1 MAKKKSNKLLYIL
14 ISVAVLLVIFAV
26 VGKKAGWIG
35 KQKEI
40 EVDLGK
46 VEKKTIVEKVSASG
60 MVQPVTEVR
69 LSPDVSGEI
78 IELWIEEGD
87 SVYMGQPLVKLRP
100 DNYLSI
106 VESAEANLNQ
116 QKANLAD
123 AKARLARARATF
135 ERSRY
140 DFDRSKQL
148 IDEKVI
154 SEADYQLAEA
164 NFKVAKNDLVSAEQN
179 VVAAGFI
186 VKSSQAALKDTQEN
200 LRKTSIEAPMNG
212 IVSKLD
218 VELGERVVGSTM
230 MTGTEMMRIAD
241 LNIMEVRVDVN
252 ENDIIRVSD
261 GDTAIIDVDSYAY
274 MDKKFEGV
282 VTSIANTANDKP
294 TPDAVTE
301 FEVKIRI
308 LAESYT
314 DLQEEGKKYP
324 FRPGMT
330 ASVDIIT
337 EIKND
342 VIAVPLS
349 AVTTRSPVKEENG
362 SNKEGS
368 GNDENSG
375 ESSNS
380 NSESENSQSDNR
392 NSNNKGG
399 LDIEEDVEVVFINE
413 NGTAKKVEVKTGI
426 SDYDNI
432 EILEGVEEGQEVVTG
447 PFVVVSKRLEG
458 GELIKVPEEKDE
470 KERTEEDN
478 E

>member
-14 ISVAVLLVIFAV
+14 ISAAVLLIIVAI

-46 VEKKTIVEKVSASG
+46 VEKTTIIEKVSASG

-87 SVYMGQPLVKLRP
+87 SVYAGQPLIKLRP
-100 DNYLSI
+100 DNYVSI
-106 VESAEANLNQ
+106 AESSEAMLNQ

-123 AKARLARARATF
+123 AKARLARARATY
-135 ERSRY
+135 ERSQH
-140 DFDRSKQL
+140 DFNRSKQL
-148 IDEKVI
+148 MEENVI
-154 SEADYQLAEA
+154 SEADYQLADA
-164 NFKVAKNDLVSAEQN
+164 NFKVAKNDLTSAEQN
-179 VVAAGFI
+179 VIAAGYI
-186 VKSSQAALKDTQEN
+186 VKSAEASLRDAQEN
-200 LRKTSIEAPMNG
+200 LRKTSIFAPVNG

-218 VELGERVVGSTM
+218 IELGERVVGSNM
-230 MTGTEMMRIAD
+230 MTGTEMLRIAN

-274 MDKKFEGV
+274 MDKKFKGV
-282 VTSIANTANDKP
+282 VTSIANTANDKA

-301 FEVKIRI
+301 FEVKIII
-308 LAESYT
+308 LNESYR

-337 EIKND
+337 EIKDN

-349 AVTTRSPVKEENG
+349 CVTTRAPVKEGEESG
-362 SNKEGS
+362 TEGS
-368 GNDENSG
+368 DNDEDNEDNESG
-375 ESSNS
+375 SGSSGSSSTGPNQKV
-380 NSESENSQSDNR
+380 E
-392 NSNNKGG
+392 K
-399 LDIEEDVEVVFINE
+399 DVEVVFIND
-413 NGTAKKVEVKTGI
+413 NGKAKKVEVKTGI

-458 GELIKVPEEKDE
+458 GEFITSSDKGNEKDSN
-470 KERTEEDN
+470 EEETD
-478 E
+478 

>member
-14 ISVAVLLVIFAV
+14 ISSAVLLIIVAI

-46 VEKKTIVEKVSASG
+46 VETITIIEKVSASG

-87 SVYMGQPLVKLRP
+87 SVYAGQPLIKLRP
-100 DNYLSI
+100 DNYVSI
-106 VESAEANLNQ
+106 AESSEAMLNQ

-123 AKARLARARATF
+123 AKARLARARATY
-135 ERSRY
+135 ERSQH
-140 DFDRSKQL
+140 DFNRSKQL
-148 IDEKVI
+148 MDENVI

-164 NFKVAKNDLVSAEQN
+164 NFKVAKNDLTSAEQN
-179 VVAAGFI
+179 VIAAGYI
-186 VKSSQAALKDTQEN
+186 VKSAEASLRDAKEN
-200 LRKTSIEAPMNG
+200 LRKTSIFAPVNG

-218 VELGERVVGSTM
+218 IELGERVVGSNM
-230 MTGTEMMRIAD
+230 MTGTEMLRIAN

-274 MDKKFEGV
+274 MDKKFEGI

-308 LAESYT
+308 LNESYR

-342 VIAVPLS
+342 VVAVPLS
-349 AVTTRSPVKEENG
+349 CVTTRAPVKEGEE
-362 SNKEGS
+362 SDAEGS
-368 GNDENSG
+368 DEDNDD
-375 ESSNS
+375 
-380 NSESENSQSDNR
+380 SESESQSSSSGSSSGQNQ
-392 NSNNKGG
+392 K
-399 LDIEEDVEVVFINE
+399 IEKDVEVVFIND
-413 NGTAKKVEVKTGI
+413 NGKAKKVEVKTGI

-432 EILEGVEEGQEVVTG
+432 EILEGVEVGQEVVTG

-458 GELIKVPEEKDE
+458 GEFITTADEGNKKETSEEE
-470 KERTEEDN
+470 SE
-478 E
+478 

>member
-14 ISVAVLLVIFAV
+14 ISSAVLLIIVAI

-46 VEKKTIVEKVSASG
+46 VETISIIEKVSASG

-87 SVYMGQPLVKLRP
+87 SVYTGQPLIKLRP
-100 DNYLSI
+100 DNYVSI
-106 VESAEANLNQ
+106 AESSEAMLNQ

-123 AKARLARARATF
+123 AKARLARARANY
-135 ERSRY
+135 ERSQH
-140 DFDRSKQL
+140 DFNRSKQL
-148 IDEKVI
+148 MDENVI

-164 NFKVAKNDLVSAEQN
+164 NFKVAKNDLTSAEQN
-179 VVAAGFI
+179 VIAAGYI
-186 VKSSQAALKDTQEN
+186 VKSAEASLRDAKEN
-200 LRKTSIEAPMNG
+200 LRKTSIFAPVNG

-218 VELGERVVGSTM
+218 IELGERVVGSNM
-230 MTGTEMMRIAD
+230 MTGTEMLRIAN

-274 MDKKFEGV
+274 MDKKFKGI

-308 LAESYT
+308 LNDSYR

-337 EIKND
+337 EIKDD
-342 VIAVPLS
+342 VVAVPLS
-349 AVTTRSPVKEENG
+349 CVTTRAPVKEGEESDEDNDD
-362 SNKEGS
+362 SESDSQS
-368 GNDENSG
+368 G
-375 ESSNS
+375 SSNRQ
-380 NSESENSQSDNR
+380 NQKVE
-392 NSNNKGG
+392 K
-399 LDIEEDVEVVFINE
+399 DVEVVFIND
-413 NGTAKKVEVKTGI
+413 NGKAKKVEVKTGI

-432 EILEGVEEGQEVVTG
+432 EILEGVEVGQEVVTG

-458 GELIKVPEEKDE
+458 GEFITTNGEGDKKETSEEE
-470 KERTEEDN
+470 TE
-478 E
+478 

>member
-14 ISVAVLLVIFAV
+14 ISVAVLLVIFAII
-26 VGKKAGWIG
+26 GKKAGWIG

-46 VEKKTIVEKVSASG
+46 VEATTIIEKVSASG

-78 IELWIEEGD
+78 IDLWVEEGD
-87 SVYMGQPLVKLRP
+87 SVYVGQPLVKLRP
-100 DNYLSI
+100 DNYVSI
-106 VESAEANLNQ
+106 VESSEAMLNQ

-123 AKARLARARATF
+123 ARARLARAHATY
-135 ERSRY
+135 ERSQH
-140 DFDRSKQL
+140 DFNRSKQL
-148 IDEKVI
+148 MDENVI

-164 NFKVAKNDLVSAEQN
+164 NFKVSKNDLTSAEQN
-179 VVAAGFI
+179 VIAAGFI
-186 VKSSQAALKDTQEN
+186 VKSAEASVRDAREN
-200 LRKTSIEAPMNG
+200 LRKTSIFAPVNG

-218 VELGERVVGSTM
+218 VELGERVVGAAL
-230 MTGTEMMRIAD
+230 MTGTEMMRIAN

-261 GDTAIIDVDSYAY
+261 GDTAVIDVDSYAY
-274 MDKKFEGV
+274 MDKKFKGI

-308 LAESYT
+308 LSESYK
-314 DLQEEGKKYP
+314 DLLEEGKKYP

-337 EIKND
+337 EIKDD

-349 AVTTRSPVKEENG
+349 SVTTRPPVKEEDE
-362 SNKEGS
+362 SDEGDS
-368 GNDENSG
+368 DNEEDENTESDADRSSSRS
-375 ESSNS
+375 SSN
-380 NSESENSQSDNR
+380 R
-392 NSNNKGG
+392 PGG
-399 LDIEEDVEVVFINE
+399 EVEKDVEVVFIND

-432 EILEGVEEGQEVVTG
+432 EILEGVEIGQEVVIG

-458 GELIKVPEEKDE
+458 GEMIKPTEGGNGSKDE
-470 KERTEEDN
+470 DEN

>member
-14 ISVAVLLVIFAV
+14 ISVAVLLVIVAI

-46 VEKKTIVEKVSASG
+46 VDSKTIVEKVSASG

-69 LSPDVSGEI
+69 LAPDVSGEI
-78 IELWIEEGD
+78 IELYVEEGD
-87 SVYMGQPLVKLRP
+87 SVYTDQPLVKLRP
-100 DNYLSI
+100 DNYITI
-106 VESAEANLNQ
+106 VESAEASLNQ

-123 AKARLARARATF
+123 ARARLARANATF
-135 ERSRY
+135 ERSKY
-140 DFDRSKQL
+140 EFERSRQL
-148 IDEKVI
+148 MEEKVI

-164 NFKVAKNDLVSAEQN
+164 NYKVAQNDLISAEQN

-186 VKSSQAALKDTQEN
+186 VKSAEASLRDAKEN
-200 LRKTSIEAPMNG
+200 LRKTTIYAPVNG

-218 VELGERVVGSTM
+218 VELGERVVGSNM
-230 MTGTEMMRIAD
+230 MTGTEMMRIAN

-252 ENDIIRVSD
+252 ENDIIRVSE

-274 MDKKFEGV
+274 MNKKFKGV
-282 VTSIANTANDKP
+282 VTAIANTANDKA

-308 LAESYT
+308 LNESYE
-314 DLQEEGKKYP
+314 DLKMEGKKYP

-330 ASVDIIT
+330 ASVDVIT
-337 EIKND
+337 EVKEG
-342 VIAVPLS
+342 VLAVPLS
-349 AVTTRSPVKEENG
+349 AVTTRAPKSDKNQ
-362 SNKEGS
+362 EGDD
-368 GNDENSG
+368 NDNSG
-375 ESSNS
+375 EEEEEENS
-380 NSESENSQSDNR
+380 NSMNQV
-392 NSNNKGG
+392 
-399 LDIEEDVEVVFINE
+399 EEPEEEVEVVFVND
-413 NGTAKKVEVKTGI
+413 NGKAKKVQVVTGI

-432 EILEGVEEGQEVVTG
+432 EILEGLEIGQEVVTG

-458 GELIKVPEEKDE
+458 DELITSKSEEKE
-470 KERTEEDN
+470 SENTGESR
-478 E
+478 

>member
-14 ISVAVLLVIFAV
+14 ISSAVLLIIVAI

-46 VEKKTIVEKVSASG
+46 VETITIIEKVSASG

-87 SVYMGQPLVKLRP
+87 SVYVGQPLIKLRP
-100 DNYLSI
+100 DNYVSI
-106 VESAEANLNQ
+106 TESAEAMLNQ

-123 AKARLARARATF
+123 SKARLARARATY
-135 ERSRY
+135 ERSQH
-140 DFDRSKQL
+140 DFNRSKQL
-148 IDEKVI
+148 MDENVI

-164 NFKVAKNDLVSAEQN
+164 NFKVAKHDLTSAEQG
-179 VVAAGFI
+179 VIAAGYI
-186 VKSSQAALKDTQEN
+186 VKSAEASLRDAKEN
-200 LRKTSIEAPMNG
+200 LRKTSIFAPVNG

-218 VELGERVVGSTM
+218 VELGERVVGSNM
-230 MTGTEMMRIAD
+230 MTGTEMLRIAN

-261 GDTAIIDVDSYAY
+261 GDTVIIDVDSYAY

-282 VTSIANTANDKP
+282 VTSIANTANDKA

-308 LAESYT
+308 LNDSYR
-314 DLQEEGKKYP
+314 DLQEQGKIYP

-342 VIAVPLS
+342 VVAVPLS
-349 AVTTRSPVKEENG
+349 CVTTRPPVKEEDEDKADG
-362 SNKEGS
+362 SDEGEDNAESDSDSQPTSS
-368 GNDENSG
+368 G
-375 ESSNS
+375 SSNGQ
-380 NSESENSQSDNR
+380 NPKVE
-392 NSNNKGG
+392 K
-399 LDIEEDVEVVFINE
+399 DVEVVFVMDE
-413 NGTAKKVEVKTGI
+413 GKAKKVEVKTGI

-432 EILEGVEEGQEVVTG
+432 EILEGVEVGQEVVTG

-458 GELIKVPEEKDE
+458 GEFIKSTDGGNK
-470 KERTEEDN
+470 KEDN
-478 E
+478 EEETE

>member
-14 ISVAVLLVIFAV
+14 ISVAVLLVIFAI

-46 VEKKTIVEKVSASG
+46 VESTTIIEKVSASG

-78 IELWIEEGD
+78 IELWVEEGD
-87 SVYMGQPLVKLRP
+87 SVYVGQPLVKLRP
-100 DNYLSI
+100 DNYVSI
-106 VESAEANLNQ
+106 VESSEAMLNQ

-123 AKARLARARATF
+123 AKARLARANATY
-135 ERSRY
+135 ERSQY

-148 IDEKVI
+148 MDENVI

-164 NFKVAKNDLVSAEQN
+164 NFKVSKNDLVSAEQN
-179 VVAAGFI
+179 VIASGFI
-186 VKSSQAALKDTQEN
+186 VKSAEASVRDAREN
-200 LRKTSIEAPMNG
+200 LRKTSIFAPVNG

-218 VELGERVVGSTM
+218 VELGERVVGAAM
-230 MTGTEMMRIAD
+230 MTGTEMMRIAN

-261 GDTAIIDVDSYAY
+261 GDTAVIDVDSYAY
-274 MDKKFEGV
+274 MDKKFEGI

-308 LAESYT
+308 LNESYK

-337 EIKND
+337 EIKDD
-342 VIAVPLS
+342 VVAVPLS
-349 AVTTRSPVKEENG
+349 SVTTRPPVKEED
-362 SNKEGS
+362 ES
-368 GNDENSG
+368 GEENSDNDESSDAESDSG
-375 ESSNS
+375 ESS
-380 NSESENSQSDNR
+380 SD
-392 NSNNKGG
+392 SNNSRSSSNGPGG
-399 LDIEEDVEVVFINE
+399 EVEKDVEVVFIND

-432 EILEGVEEGQEVVTG
+432 EILEGVEIGQEVVVG
-447 PFVVVSKRLEG
+447 PFVVISKRLEG
-458 GELIKVPEEKDE
+458 GEFIKPTDGNENKEEK
-470 KERTEEDN
+470 EE
-478 E
+478 ESE

>member
-14 ISVAVLLVIFAV
+14 ISSAVLLIIVAI

-46 VEKKTIVEKVSASG
+46 VEKITIIEKVSASG

-69 LSPDVSGEI
+69 LAPDVSGEI

-87 SVYMGQPLVKLRP
+87 SVYAGQPLIKLRP
-100 DNYLSI
+100 DNYVSI
-106 VESAEANLNQ
+106 TESAEAMLNQ

-123 AKARLARARATF
+123 AKARVARGRATY
-135 ERSRY
+135 ERSQH
-140 DFDRSKQL
+140 DFNRSKEL
-148 IDEKVI
+148 MEENVI

-164 NFKVAKNDLVSAEQN
+164 NFKVAKNDLTSAEQG
-179 VVAAGFI
+179 VVAAGYI
-186 VKSSQAALKDTQEN
+186 VKSAEASLRDAKEN
-200 LRKTSIEAPMNG
+200 LRKTSIFAPVNG

-218 VELGERVVGSTM
+218 VELGERVVGSNM
-230 MTGTEMMRIAD
+230 MTGTEMLRIAN

-274 MDKKFEGV
+274 MDKKFKGV
-282 VTSIANTANDKP
+282 VTSIANTANDKA

-308 LAESYT
+308 LNDSYR

-342 VIAVPLS
+342 VVAVPLS
-349 AVTTRSPVKEENG
+349 CVTTRSPVKEEDEAD
-362 SNKEGS
+362 SEGS
-368 GNDENSG
+368 DKDEENDENDSDSQPASSG
-375 ESSNS
+375 SSSAQNP
-380 NSESENSQSDNR
+380 EVE
-392 NSNNKGG
+392 K
-399 LDIEEDVEVVFINE
+399 DVEVVFVMD
-413 NGTAKKVEVKTGI
+413 NGKAKKVEVKTGI

-432 EILEGVEEGQEVVTG
+432 EILEGVEVGQEVVTG

-458 GELIKVPEEKDE
+458 GEFITSTGGGGDKDSDEEE
-470 KERTEEDN
+470 TE
-478 E
+478 

>member
-14 ISVAVLLVIFAV
+14 ISSAVLLIIVAI

-46 VEKKTIVEKVSASG
+46 VETISIIEKVSASG

-69 LSPDVSGEI
+69 LAPDVSGEI

-87 SVYMGQPLVKLRP
+87 SVYAGQPLIKLRP
-100 DNYLSI
+100 DNYVSI
-106 VESAEANLNQ
+106 AESSEAMLNQ

-123 AKARLARARATF
+123 AKARLARARAQY
-135 ERSRY
+135 ERSQH
-140 DFDRSKQL
+140 DFNRSKQL
-148 IDEKVI
+148 MDENVI

-164 NFKVAKNDLVSAEQN
+164 NFKVSKNDLTSAEQG
-179 VVAAGFI
+179 VVAAGYI
-186 VKSSQAALKDTQEN
+186 VKSAEASLRDAKEN
-200 LRKTSIEAPMNG
+200 LRKTSIFAPVNG

-218 VELGERVVGSTM
+218 VELGERVVGSNM
-230 MTGTEMMRIAD
+230 MTGTEMLRIAN

-261 GDTAIIDVDSYAY
+261 DDTVIIDVDSYAY
-274 MDKKFEGV
+274 MDKKFKGI
-282 VTSIANTANDKP
+282 VTSIANTANDKA

-308 LAESYT
+308 LNDSYR
-314 DLQEEGKKYP
+314 DLQVEGKKYP

-337 EIKND
+337 EIKD
-342 VIAVPLS
+342 EVVAVPLS
-349 AVTTRSPVKEENG
+349 CVTTRSPVKEGEEGDTEGSDEDGDEDESGSRSGSSESSNG
-362 SNKEGS
+362 SNSKVE
-368 GNDENSG
+368 
-375 ESSNS
+375 
-380 NSESENSQSDNR
+380 
-392 NSNNKGG
+392 K
-399 LDIEEDVEVVFINE
+399 DVEVVFIND
-413 NGTAKKVEVKTGI
+413 NGKAKKVEVKTGI

-432 EILEGVEEGQEVVTG
+432 EILEGVEVGQEVVTG

-458 GELIKVPEEKDE
+458 GEFITAGEGDKDDENEEE
-470 KERTEEDN
+470 SE
-478 E
+478 

>member
-14 ISVAVLLVIFAV
+14 ISTAVLLVIVAI

-40 EVDLGK
+40 EVDLAK
-46 VEKKTIVEKVSASG
+46 VEKRTIVEKVSASG

-78 IELWIEEGD
+78 IELEVEEGD
-87 SVYMGQPLVKLRP
+87 SVYAGQPLVKLRP
-100 DNYLSI
+100 DNYVSI
-106 VESAEANLNQ
+106 VESAEAMLNQ

-123 AKARLARARATF
+123 ARARLARARATF
-135 ERSRY
+135 ERSQH
-140 DFDRSKQL
+140 DFNRSEQL
-148 IDEKVI
+148 KEENVI

-164 NFKVAKNDLVSAEQN
+164 NFKVAKNDLTSAEQN
-179 VVAAGFI
+179 VVAAGYI
-186 VKSSQAALKDTQEN
+186 VKSAEASLRDAMEN
-200 LRKTSIEAPMNG
+200 LRKTSIFAPVNG

-218 VELGERVVGSTM
+218 VELGERVVGSNM
-230 MTGTEMMRIAD
+230 MTGTEMMRIAN

-252 ENDIIRVSD
+252 ENDIIRVSE

-274 MDKKFEGV
+274 MDKKFKGV
-282 VTSIANTANDKP
+282 VTSIANTANDKA

-308 LAESYT
+308 LNESYK

-330 ASVDIIT
+330 ASVDVIT
-337 EIKND
+337 EIKD
-342 VIAVPLS
+342 EVIAVPLS
-349 AVTTRSPVKEENG
+349 AVTTRTPVKNDQNDGEASENG
-362 SNKEGS
+362 DENNDDADEGS
-368 GNDENSG
+368 RSA
-375 ESSNS
+375 S
-380 NSESENSQSDNR
+380 SES
-392 NSNNKGG
+392 NNGG
-399 LDIEEDVEVVFINE
+399 DERVEQDVEVVFIND

-432 EILEGVEEGQEVVTG
+432 EILEGVELGQEVVTG
-447 PFVVVSKRLEG
+447 PFVVISKRLEG
-458 GELIKVPEEKDE
+458 GEIIKS
-470 KERTEEDN
+470 TGGEEDQAEN
-478 E
+478 EEE

>member
-40 EVDLGK
+40 EVDLAK

-106 VESAEANLNQ
+106 VESTEANLNQ

-135 ERSRY
+135 ERSKY
-140 DFDRSKQL
+140 DFERSEEL
-148 IDEKVI
+148 MDEKVI

-186 VKSSQAALKDTQEN
+186 VKSAQASLKDAREN
-200 LRKTSIEAPMNG
+200 LRKTSIDAPMNG

-308 LAESYT
+308 LADSYR

-337 EIKND
+337 EIKNG

-349 AVTTRSPVKEENG
+349 AVTTRPPVDEENG
-362 SNKEGS
+362 SEEEGS
-368 GNDENSG
+368 DNDENSDD
-375 ESSNS
+375 NS
-380 NSESENSQSDNR
+380 NSESNSENSRSG
-392 NSNNKGG
+392 NSNNNNKGG
-399 LDIEEDVEVVFINE
+399 QDIEEDVEVVFIND

-432 EILEGVEEGQEVVTG
+432 EILEGVEEGQEVVKG
-447 PFVVVSKRLEG
+447 PFVVISKLLEG
-458 GELIKVPEEKDE
+458 GELIKKPEENDKE
-470 KERTEEDN
+470 KKTAEDN

>member
-87 SVYMGQPLVKLRP
+87 SVYLGQPLVKLRP

-135 ERSRY
+135 ERSKY
-140 DFDRSKQL
+140 DFDRSQQL

-200 LRKTSIEAPMNG
+200 LRKTSIAAPMNG

-241 LNIMEVRVDVN
+241 LNVMEVRVDVN

-274 MDKKFEGV
+274 MDKKFEGI

-308 LAESYT
+308 LSESYR
-314 DLQEEGKKYP
+314 DLQQEGKKYP

-349 AVTTRSPVKEENG
+349 SVTTRPPVKEEKG
-362 SNKEGS
+362 SNEEDGS
-368 GNDENSG
+368 GNDENSEEG
-375 ESSNS
+375 TNS
-380 NSESENSQSDNR
+380 NSESVNG
-392 NSNNKGG
+392 NSNGQG
-399 LDIEEDVEVVFINE
+399 RVDIEEDVEVVFVND

-447 PFVVVSKRLEG
+447 PFVVISKRLEG

-470 KERTEEDN
+470 KEETEEDN
-478 E
+478 Q